1 MMELKTIEV
10 LLERYLEG
18 ETTLEEETVL
28 RAYFKKEENIP
39 KKWIHYSHFFAYC
52 ESAKKES
59 FPSSSKTKSKTPVNI
74 WMMAAASI
82 ALVVGLQL
90 SGLFESESTP
100 LKQQEAEFV
109 FQQFQTQMKNVS
121 SHLNKGV
128 QKVAYLDYLDETSQ
142 KLLK

>member
-1 MMELKTIEV
+1 MELKTIEV

-109 FQQFQTQMKNVS
+109 CQQFQTQMKNVS

>member
-1 MMELKTIEV
+1 MELKTIEV

>member
-1 MMELKTIEV
+1 MELKTIEV

-90 SGLFESESTP
+90 GGLFESESTP

>member
-1 MMELKTIEV
+1 MELKTIEV

-100 LKQQEAEFV
+100 LKHQEAEFV
-109 FQQFQTQMKNVS
+109 FQPF
-121 SHLNKGV
+121 
-128 QKVAYLDYLDETSQ
+128 
-142 KLLK
+142 

>member
-1 MMELKTIEV
+1 MELKTIEV

-18 ETTLEEETVL
+18 ETTMEEETVL

>member
-1 MMELKTIEV
+1 MELKTIEV

-28 RAYFKKEENIP
+28 RAYFKKEQNIP

-59 FPSSSKTKSKTPVNI
+59 FPSSSKTKSKTPVKI

-82 ALVVGLQL
+82 ALVFGLQL